1 MKRSRLKL
9 FKTTSLTISLIGII
23 LILIS
28 IGVIAYI
35 GVSGLTNS
43 VSTTVNS
50 GSSYDQLNQLKSEYS
65 NVSEQYLSISDKV
78 ATSSDQNLK
87 TRYNEGKIKLSEANT
102 TLSTI
107 ESMINNGKP
116 DDEIQAQV
124 KSAKEN
130 LEYVKSNYSNLTTTS
145 K

>member
-9 FKTTSLTISLIGII
+9 FKTTSLTISLIGVI

-78 ATSSDQNLK
+78 SSSSDQNLK

-116 DDEIQAQV
+116 DNYNPWR
-124 KSAKEN
+124 N
-130 LEYVKSNYSNLTTTS
+130 LLCTQSSF
-145 K
+145 